1 MRKQPLPVVGKNL
14 SKNLNVLIRHQLEEL
29 VSMRLCFP
37 DIAIK
42 VHRILSRSVSDNPD
56 GEGRSA
62 PVQAKGRA
70 PGRRRRLPVDLAGDI
85 LAGLAFA
92 VFAITVIYVGA
103 FLDYL
108 GVLQ

>member
-1 MRKQPLPVVGKNL
+1 MLIKKYPNSLPEIGTNK
-14 SKNLNVLIRHQLEEL
+14 SEEF
-29 VSMRLCFP
+29 VSMRLRLP
-37 DIAIK
+37 DVAIK